1 MNALPTF
8 NLVRKKYMLI
18 LEGKVIPEYKSRV
31 MSKLMQGNV
40 KSNIG
45 NTGESQTPEQEK
57 LSRQALQFQEW
68 LRKALEMFLK
78 MGHSTDWFSLVPYWE
93 VWFDINYF
101 LQ

>member
-1 MNALPTF
+1 MDALPTF

-68 LRKALEMFLK
+68 LRKASEMFLK
-78 MGHSTDWFSLVPYWE
+78 MGYSADWFFLVPYWG

-101 LQ
+101 LR